1 MTEKNIID
9 DISQYTKNI
18 TKKNIKLI
26 LNSLFQYVIKE
37 IISTKRIKISNFGSF
52 ILKKYKSKKGCN
64 PNNPEIEIN
73 IPERWIIKFQ
83 PSKNLKDK
91 LLSKK

>member
-37 IISTKRIKISNFGSF
+37 IMSTKRIKINNFGSF
-52 ILKKYKSKKGCN
+52 ILKKHKSKKGRN